1 MRAYYIDSALF
12 SEDTDSAHIRF
23 RIIKRVESDH
33 IDYIIFDHK
42 RTDDRFKRF
51 CHFLKKKGAQIQY
64 ADALDEDIKNQGLDI
79 GGNMIHLLDLPTY
92 HITSRSVYRIDTK
105 QLKIERMYFDLFEN
119 YVLDDSEI
127 TADHL
132 KEMLQIKRDI
142 NKRIMS

>member
-12 SEDTDSAHIRF
+12 SEDTESAHIRF

-33 IDYIIFDHK
+33 IDYIIFDQK

-51 CHFLKKKGAQIQY
+51 CHFLKKKGVQIQY
-64 ADALDEDIKNQGLDI
+64 ADALDEAIKNHGLDI
-79 GGNMIHLLDLPTY
+79 DENMIHLLDLPTY

-105 QLKIERMYFDLFEN
+105 NQKIERMYFDLFEN

-127 TADHL
+127 AADHL
-132 KEMLQIKRDI
+132 KGMLKIKKHI
-142 NKRIMS
+142 NKRVMS